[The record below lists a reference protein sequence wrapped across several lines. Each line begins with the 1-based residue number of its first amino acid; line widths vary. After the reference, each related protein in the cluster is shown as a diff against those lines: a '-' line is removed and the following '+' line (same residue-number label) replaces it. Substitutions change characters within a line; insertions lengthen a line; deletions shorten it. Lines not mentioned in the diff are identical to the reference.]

1 MENQKKFGAVDI
13 VIGGFITIFI
23 DVIAGLLDLTGMGY
37 IVAVPLQ
44 AATSFATTMWIKAKG
59 GERAWALEKQI
70 TKQGANFLPVSPIV
84 ITTFTCSIAFFI
96 EVFLHNKG
104 IGKLANIGS
113 GSGVSDTIKKN

>member
-1 MENQKKFGAVDI
+1 MENEKKFGMVDI
-13 VIGGFITIFI
+13 VIGGFITISVDI
-23 DVIAGLLDLTGMGY
+23 VAGLLDLTGIGY

-44 AATSFATTMWIKAKG
+44 AATSFATTMWLKAKG

-70 TKQGANFLPVSPIV
+70 TKQGANFLPVSPVV

-104 IGKLANIGS
+104 ISKLANIGS
-113 GSGVSDTIKKN
+113 GSGISDEVKKN